1 MAYTKTVTH
10 AVAVAGVHTLTL
22 SNVTN
27 LYVGDKIKV
36 QGCGNNFDGTHT
48 ITGVNTTNLTVSFSQ
63 GNQNHTGV
71 DVTGLL
77 NVVVQWITTS
87 DLEIWLGVEVAT
99 NNDELF
105 MGQAVDAAN
114 EWVFRKRQEANYTL
128 DRAALVPTPD
138 VFLGTVSYAA
148 GKYRE
153 RGAIDGYASF
163 DSFSGGTPTMTMGQI
178 MALIGC
184 GKPQVG

>member
-1 MAYTKTVTH
+1 MAYTKTITN
-10 AVAVAGVHTLTL
+10 AVAVDGVHTLTL

-36 QGCGNNFDGTHT
+36 QGCGNDFDGTHT
-48 ITGVNTTNLTVSFSQ
+48 VTAIDTTNLTVSFEQ
-63 GNQNHTGV
+63 GHHTV
-71 DVTGLL
+71 AAVVVTGLL
-77 NVVVQWITTS
+77 NVVVQWITTT
-87 DLEIWLGVEVAT
+87 DLEVWLGIDVAT
-99 NNDELF
+99 TNDELF
-105 MGQAVDAAN
+105 MSQAVEAAN
-114 EWVFRKRQEANYTL
+114 EWVYRKRQEAAYTL
-128 DRAALVPTPD
+128 DRAALVPTAD

-153 RGAIDGYASF
+153 RGAIDGYASY
-163 DSFSGGTPTMTMGQI
+163 DSYQTTTPTMSMGQI

>member
-1 MAYTKTVTH
+1 MAYTKTVTN
-10 AVAVAGVHTLTL
+10 AVAVAGLHTLTL

-27 LYVGDKIKV
+27 LFVGDKIKV

-48 ITGVNTTNLTVSFSQ
+48 VTAINTTNLTVSFVQ
-63 GNQNHTGV
+63 GNNTHTAV
-71 DVTGLL
+71 VVTGLL
-77 NVVVQWITTS
+77 NVVVQWITTA
-87 DLEIWLGVEVAT
+87 DLQIWLGI
-99 NNDELF
+99 
-105 MGQAVDAAN
+105 DAAN
-114 EWVFRKRQEANYTL
+114 EWVFRKRQEAAYTL
-128 DRAALVPTPD
+128 DRAALVPTAD

-153 RGAIDGYASF
+153 RGAIDGYASY
-163 DSFSGGTPTMTMGQI
+163 DSFNGTTPTMSMGQI

>member
-1 MAYTKTVTH
+1 
-10 AVAVAGVHTLTL
+10 
-22 SNVTN
+22 
-27 LYVGDKIKV
+27 
-36 QGCGNNFDGTHT
+36 
-48 ITGVNTTNLTVSFSQ
+48 
-63 GNQNHTGV
+63 
-71 DVTGLL
+71 
-77 NVVVQWITTS
+77 
-87 DLEIWLGVEVAT
+87 LEIWLGIEVAT
-99 NNDELF
+99 ANDELF

-114 EWVFRKRQEANYTL
+114 EWVYRKRQEAAYTL
-128 DRAALVPTPD
+128 DRAALVPTAD

-163 DSFSGGTPTMTMGQI
+163 DSFNGGTPTMTMGQI